1 MIPVGLIMLNFLR
14 QNRWLTLLLV
24 LYPIF
29 FNVLFGQDAT
39 PAAEEDLSALI
50 RQEAVYLQA
59 IAIFMAASVV
69 FNERRSRRIL
79 SVLSKGISRFQYLTG
94 LLLGVLATSATYVL
108 SMTLSAWWVASKL
121 RAPAAPLWIYA
132 GLLLTLG
139 LLSASVSFFFGSF
152 THPALASALSAGA
165 VASPLVMAIKYP
177 NVVWLKWIPQTQLLP
192 QIFRF
197 SFLHT
202 FRVDGLQL
210 VITFAEFILIYALAV
225 LVFYRR
231 DLTIASE

>member
-1 MIPVGLIMLNFLR
+1 MIPLVLIMLNFLR
-14 QNRWLTLLLV
+14 QNRWIILLLI

-29 FNVLFGQDAT
+29 FNVLFGKDAT
-39 PAAEEDLSALI
+39 PAAEEDVSALI
-50 RQEAVYLQA
+50 RQEAVYVQA
-59 IAIFMAASVV
+59 MAIFLAASVV

-79 SVLSKGISRFQYLTG
+79 CVLSKGISRFQYLTG
-94 LLLGVLATSATYVL
+94 LLLGVLATSAAYVL
-108 SMTLSAWWVASKL
+108 SMTLSAWWVASKV
-121 RAPAAPLWIYA
+121 RAPVAPLWIYA
-132 GLLLTLG
+132 GLLLSLG

-152 THPALASALSAGA
+152 THPAVASALSAGA

-177 NVVWLKWIPQTQLLP
+177 HVRWLKWIPQTQLLP

-202 FRVDGLQL
+202 FRVDGLQIVL
-210 VITFAEFILIYALAV
+210 IFVEFILIYAVAV
-225 LVFYRR
+225 LVFYCR